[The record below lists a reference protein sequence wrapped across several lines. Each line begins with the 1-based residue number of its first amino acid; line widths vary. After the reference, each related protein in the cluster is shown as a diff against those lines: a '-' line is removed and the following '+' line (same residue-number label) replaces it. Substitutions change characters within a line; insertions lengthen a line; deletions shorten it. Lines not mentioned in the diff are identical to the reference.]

1 MAAPPTKALQT
12 GIPGLDTLLGGGI
25 PLRNTVVVTGEPG
38 TGKTILC
45 SQIGF
50 LAAARGLPVVFATV
64 TSEPHDKLL
73 EELSGF
79 AFFRPEL
86 LGDQVFV
93 VSAYASLKNGAK
105 EARNLILDTVRAR
118 SAKVLFLDGLRSV
131 RDLWRDE
138 STLREFLYEIGL
150 GVAAANCVALIT
162 TEYPVRELMALPEAT
177 TVDAIVSLA
186 LNRHGVRRLRR
197 IEVAKL
203 RGRAHLTGEHFAEIS
218 NEGMRVIPRLETLI
232 ASDADFS
239 PDGARAAFG
248 LPQLDA
254 LMDGGLPVA
263 STTMLAGGMGIGKTL
278 FSAYFASEG
287 ARKGEKALFVS
298 FYEPATS
305 LVARAQRI
313 GLEIQPCIESGALQ
327 IVYHPPSERE
337 ADILVDQVL
346 ADVRRLEARRLVI
359 DGLGALEM
367 SIFDADRRHAF
378 LAALSVRLR
387 LAGVT
392 TIFTKEVAKIAGT
405 ELDFS
410 DTPIAILGENLI
422 LLRYVEL
429 GGRIHRIVSVLK
441 MRDSNYESDLREFEI
456 TDQGVRIL
464 APLRSDGGLLTG
476 NALPIESDISGAST

>member
-1 MAAPPTKALQT
+1 MAAPPTTALQT

-25 PLRNTVVVTGEPG
+25 PLRNTIVVTGEPG
-38 TGKTILC
+38 SGKTILC

-79 AFFRPEL
+79 AFFRREL
-86 LGDQVFV
+86 LGDDVFV

-138 STLREFLYEIGL
+138 SILREFLYEIGI

-186 LNRHGVRRLRR
+186 LNRYGVRRLRR

-203 RGRAHLTGEHFAEIS
+203 RGRAHLTGEHFVEIS
-218 NEGMRVIPRLETLI
+218 SEGMRVIPRLETLI

-254 LMDGGLPVA
+254 MMGGGLPVG

-278 FSAYFASEG
+278 FSAYFLLEG

-298 FYEPATS
+298 FYEPPTP
-305 LVARAQRI
+305 LVARAHRI
-313 GLEIQPCIESGALQ
+313 GLELQPCIESGALR
-327 IVYHPPSERE
+327 IAYHPPSEME

-346 ADVRRLEARRLVI
+346 ADIRRLQARRLVI
-359 DGLGALEM
+359 DGLTALEM
-367 SIFDADRRHAF
+367 SVSDADRRHAF
-378 LAALSVRLR
+378 LATLSVRLR

-392 TIFTKEVAKIAGT
+392 TIFTKEVAKIAGP

-410 DTPIAILGENLI
+410 DTPIAILGENLL

-429 GGRIHRIVSVLK
+429 HGRIHRIVSVLK
-441 MRDSNYESDLREFEI
+441 MRDSNYQSDLREFEI

-464 APLRSDGGLLTG
+464 APLRSVEGLLTG
-476 NALPIESDISGAST
+476 HALPIESEISGEPT